1 MIHIQ
6 IVSKDFGLLRDSFI
20 INPTGRICLIPE
32 AGCINENAY
41 CVSLNI
47 DPTSREGCQ
56 GGGGG
61 GDDEK
66 EVVGHRDQ
74 EDVQAGI

>member
-1 MIHIQ
+1 MTNMRYAA
-6 IVSKDFGLLRDSFI
+6 GLVFV
-20 INPTGRICLIPE
+20 
-32 AGCINENAY
+32 Y
-41 CVSLNI
+41 LNI
-47 DPTSREGCQ
+47 KPLIICTSRESCQ

-74 EDVQAGI
+74 EDV

>member
-1 MIHIQ
+1 MLDTRGG
-6 IVSKDFGLLRDSFI
+6 SCK
-20 INPTGRICLIPE
+20 
-32 AGCINENAY
+32 GCINKNSCSVSVI
-41 CVSLNI
+41 CVMCSVFCVLSVYLNI
-47 DPTSREGCQ
+47 NPTSRESCQ